1 MPHLVETKVNPEKR
15 FHRATTIE
23 QDVMSRE
30 EFANRAI
37 SVLFGTYKDCAK
49 QLRSYVAEQENLEG
63 GS

>member
-1 MPHLVETKVNPEKR
+1 MPHLVETKINPEKR
-15 FHRATTIE
+15 SHRTTMLE
-23 QDVMSRE
+23 QDAMSTE